1 MIGILAYGSL
11 IADPG
16 WEIGNLID
24 RTIMEVETPFAV
36 EYARKS
42 DTRSGAP
49 SLVPVPDGK
58 GGHVQSCL
66 FVLKP
71 YTRIQSAKN
80 ILYRREIHQ
89 IGNRSKIYIHSN
101 NPGVNKTT
109 VDEIHN
115 FKDVDLVLYTR
126 IGANLPA
133 ILDENITDQE
143 KAEQLARL
151 SINSINEMTFFTCQ
165 DGIHYLA
172 AAMHYGVTTRLTE
185 LYKQAILHLTDNAPD
200 LTEARLCVAKGK
212 KIIP

>member
-16 WEIGNLID
+16 WEIKNLIS
-24 RTIMEVETPFAV
+24 RTMAGVETSFAV
-36 EYARKS
+36 EYAPTS
-42 DTRSGAP
+42 DTRSDAP
-49 SLVPVPDGK
+49 TLVPVSDGK
-58 GGHVQSCL
+58 GWRVQSCL

-89 IGNRSKIYIHSN
+89 VGNRSKSYAHSN

-109 VDEIHN
+109 VVEIHN
-115 FKDVDLVLYTR
+115 FRDVDLVLYTR
-126 IGANLPA
+126 IGANLPV
-133 ILDENITDQE
+133 ILDENISDQE

-151 SINSINEMTFFTCQ
+151 SINSINETTYFTCQ

-172 AAMHYGVTTRLTE
+172 SAIHYGVITRLTE
-185 LYKQAILHLTDNAPD
+185 LYKRAILRLADNAPD
-200 LTEARLCVAKGK
+200 LSQARLRIAKNK
-212 KIIP
+212 KIIS

>member
-1 MIGILAYGSL
+1 MIGIIAYGSL

-16 WEIGNLID
+16 WEIKNITD
-24 RTIMEVETPFAV
+24 RIIAEVETPFEV

-42 DTRSGAP
+42 DTRSEAP
-49 SLVPVPDGK
+49 TLVPVPDGK
-58 GGHVQSCL
+58 GWHVQSYL

-89 IGNRSKIYIHSN
+89 VGNRSKLYAHSN
-101 NPGVNKTT
+101 NPSINKTT
-109 VDEIHN
+109 VVETHN
-115 FKDVDLVLYTR
+115 FKNVGLVLYTR

-133 ILDENITDQE
+133 ILDESITDQE

-151 SINSINEMTFFTCQ
+151 AINSVNEITYFTCQ

-172 AAMHYGVTTRLTE
+172 TAMYYGVTTRLTE
-185 LYKQAILHLTDNAPD
+185 LYKQTILQLTDNAPD
-200 LTEARLCVAKGK
+200 LAEARLRIAKNK
-212 KIIP
+212 KMIP